1 MGAEAAAPAPAMAP
15 DVPGGAV
22 GVSEPE
28 AVIAALAEAA
38 DAAAAVK
45 VGAMY
50 PGGRAPAASAAV
62 VAAVWVDVVASVCA
76 APTPVGVGRCMPADV
91 GAA

>member
-1 MGAEAAAPAPAMAP
+1 MAP
-15 DVPGGAV
+15 SVPA

-28 AVIAALAEAA
+28 AVSAALAEAA

-50 PGGRAPAASAAV
+50 PGGRVLAASAAV
-62 VAAVWVDVVASVCA
+62 AAAAWADVVASVCA
-76 APTPVGVGRCMPADV
+76 APVPVGVGRCMPADV